1 MIPIAYYLH
10 KINLPQNY
18 PQASK
23 YKDDRQAVSKW
34 LIVSLLKRVFSGQP
48 DNVLR
53 PIRQIISTENSN
65 GVAKF
70 PLEKVANA
78 LRAGTKSINF
88 NDDEIDNLLYY
99 KYGQSYTFSTLA
111 ILYPSLD
118 FNNKFHIDHIF
129 PKSLFTKKELRK
141 RDVPSDKID
150 YYMDCCNYLGNLQLL
165 EGLQNQEKSG
175 KDFKEWL
182 YETYPN
188 KTDRKD
194 YMRKHYIPD
203 VDLSLQNFEEFL
215 KEREK
220 LLVTTFGSLLKM

>member
-1 MIPIAYYLH
+1 MIPIAYYLY

-23 YKDDRQAVSKW
+23 YKDDRQAVFKW
-34 LIVSLLKRVFSGQP
+34 LIASLLKRIFSGQP

-53 PIRQIISTENSN
+53 PIKQIISTENSN

-111 ILYPSLD
+111 ILYPTLD
-118 FNNKFHIDHIF
+118 FNNKFHMDHIF
-129 PKSLFTKKELRK
+129 PKSLFTKKALRK
-141 RDVPSDKID
+141 RGISSDKID
-150 YYMDCCNYLGNLQLL
+150 YYVNCCNYLGNLQLL

-175 KDFKEWL
+175 KISK
-182 YETYPN
+182 N
-188 KTDRKD
+188 GC
-194 YMRKHYIPD
+194 MKHIPIK
-203 VDLSLQNFEEFL
+203 QT
-215 KEREK
+215 EK
-220 LLVTTFGSLLKM
+220 IL